1 MADHACPRCK
11 AHDAA
16 VPTEVELRQ
25 LIAEEEGLENEA
37 FIPRASTAKQGVALA
52 AFAHAVSLMVAA
64 YGLEIA
70 AARVRRTLAV
80 LGSFARLARI
90 FRRVDEAREPVHAEI
105 HARFVRG
112 EFGPAEANHLA
123 GTAPTPDYDGRERDE
138 AWLKRVIGE
147 GVDAL

>member
-1 MADHACPRCK
+1 MADPACPRCK

-80 LGSFARLARI
+80 LNSFARLARV
-90 FRRVDEAREPVHAEI
+90 FRRVDEAKQPVI
-105 HARFVRG
+105 DGIRARYERG
-112 EFGPAEANHLA
+112 EIGVAEAADLA
-123 GTAPTPDYDGRERDE
+123 NAAPTPEYDGRERDE